1 MKNRQAKTKFEESN
15 LPRTRKQQFGDI
27 LKLRYLSLV
36 FIGVMLLLFFLPI
49 MFCIVYRDTSQI
61 TLISQYEGEELS
73 SRLVFINLLFSWIL
87 IPSIMI
93 FSIGLAGSL
102 KIIRRLIWGEPI
114 FLKED
119 FLTGIKE
126 NWKGYLVVSFIA
138 GALNAINTL
147 VVSFLPGNNFL
158 TYLPL
163 IALLVLFYPVI
174 FVFAF
179 YNVVYSDKVG
189 KNIVLS
195 LKLYFRSVFITFL
208 FCLMCYSLILV
219 KYIPSI
225 LKYFLGAALI
235 VFVVPIMLLL
245 FFEYE
250 IHVFDKHINACQ
262 YPQFVKRGLYVEPE
276 ENKEN
281 KDGNP
286 S

>member
-1 MKNRQAKTKFEESN
+1 MKNRQAKTNFEELN

-195 LKLYFRSVFITFL
+195 LKLYLRSVFITFL

-235 VFVVPIMLLL
+235 IFVVPIMLLL

-250 IHVFDKHINACQ
+250 IHVFDKHINAYQ
-262 YPQFVKRGLYVEPE
+262 YPQFAKRGLYVEPE
-276 ENKEN
+276 GNKEN